1 MIGEESLLWSS
12 KKEKAAPF
20 PLDVNKENMDST
32 VAPVF
37 ITTERTSFKDEAK
50 NAKWRGK
57 RKNKSGSHIN
67 STEFSQPTLKPSWT
81 CENNPLPYCLSEF
94 QLSFLLLA
102 AKRIITENIVKSNLD
117 TSTSKKRI

>member
-50 NAKWRGK
+50 NAKGRGK
-57 RKNKSGSHIN
+57 RKNKSGSHI
-67 STEFSQPTLKPSWT
+67 TTLSSV
-81 CENNPLPYCLSEF
+81 NPL
-94 QLSFLLLA
+94 
-102 AKRIITENIVKSNLD
+102 
-117 TSTSKKRI
+117 